1 MSRQRFQPAEDK
13 GNHFERQN
21 ARERAKTRENFWI
34 NPSHL
39 RLQLADIRVTSR
51 QFALQ
56 MVPSVPAESGSQL
69 LERE

>member
-1 MSRQRFQPAEDK
+1 MVSRYRFQPAEDK

-21 ARERAKTRENFWI
+21 ARERVKTPRI

-39 RLQLADIRVTSR
+39 RLQLADIRVNSR
-51 QFALQ
+51 QFAFQ
-56 MVPSVPAESGSQL
+56 IVPSVPAESGSQL